1 MTLKD
6 LMQLLDGMPENSEIL
21 IEQDDDIYGPFTVKA
36 DVATEIR
43 HYLIDGA
50 IVKAG
55 KIIFFEED
63 SEEDGGGQ

>member
-1 MTLKD
+1 
-6 LMQLLDGMPENSEIL
+6 MPENSEIL
-21 IEQDDDIYGPFTVKA
+21 IEQDDDIYGPFAVNA